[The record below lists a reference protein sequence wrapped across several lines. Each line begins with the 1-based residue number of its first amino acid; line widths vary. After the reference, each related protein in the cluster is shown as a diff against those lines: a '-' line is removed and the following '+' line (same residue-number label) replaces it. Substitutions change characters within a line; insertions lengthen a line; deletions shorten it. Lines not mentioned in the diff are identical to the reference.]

1 MVNTAGQRRSLV
13 RRPRAE
19 IKSKLVE
26 TTLRLLDDHDP
37 DDLTSR
43 QIASAANEHL
53 RYIAD
58 FFGGQAGL
66 LAATLPRAIEEAIPE
81 ISPGLAKDE
90 LPARIR
96 KLVRLSAWLVHHQP
110 TVFAGRAHR
119 PLFDVVI
126 DFHEKEYGLDRPTAR
141 LLTQRSLAGVYAY
154 VLFGPLFD
162 LQEGDFAAQVE
173 LTHTIANAVAE
184 VQRRSNT
191 TST

>member
-1 MVNTAGQRRSLV
+1 MSATSDGPSRE
-13 RRPRAE
+13 RRPRAK
-19 IKSKLVE
+19 IQDNLVE
-26 TTLRLLDDHDP
+26 ATLRLLDDHDP

-53 RYIAD
+53 RYVAD

-81 ISPGLAKDE
+81 IAPGLTKDE
-90 LPARIR
+90 VPARIR
-96 KLVRLSAWLVHHQP
+96 KLVRLSAWLAHHQP
-110 TVFAGRAHR
+110 TVFAERAHR

-126 DFHEKEYGLDRPTAR
+126 DFHEKEYGLDRHTAR
-141 LLTQRSLAGVYAY
+141 LLTQRSLAGIYAY

-173 LTHTIANAVAE
+173 LTNTIANAVAE
-184 VQRRSNT
+184 VQRRPNT
-191 TST
+191 AST

>member
-1 MVNTAGQRRSLV
+1 
-13 RRPRAE
+13 
-19 IKSKLVE
+19 LVE
-26 TTLRLLDDHDP
+26 ATLRLLDDHDP

-53 RYIAD
+53 RYVAD

-81 ISPGLAKDE
+81 IAPGLTKDE
-90 LPARIR
+90 VPARIR
-96 KLVRLSAWLVHHQP
+96 KLVRLTAWLAHHQP
-110 TVFAGRAHR
+110 TVFAERAHR

-126 DFHEKEYGLDRPTAR
+126 DFHEKEYGLDRHTAR
-141 LLTQRSLAGVYAY
+141 LLTQRSLAGIYAY

-173 LTHTIANAVAE
+173 LTNTIANAVAE
-184 VQRRSNT
+184 VQRRPNT
-191 TST
+191 AST